1 MLAWHLG
8 LRYLRKRR
16 AAWLALGAIVLT
28 VAVPIVV
35 MGVMQGFVDVMGR
48 QVRANEADVTLEA
61 GYYDSGVVDSAER
74 RAEIAAVPGVA
85 GLAPFIAGNAIM
97 TPAHDRAG
105 ASLRSSVPCLVDAVE
120 WEADRALG
128 RLLDP
133 NLHRTPAIDLNQPPL
148 EPDRRGTGFLTPT
161 LRSRLALL
169 GCELVSGLG
178 GAPLPPRPTPLPGA
192 VIGQELALLNGLMPG
207 SAHRAGS
214 VVRVLVPNGTGGAV
228 GSIRVEIADTL
239 GTGIYEVDRY
249 NLIVPLG
256 QGRRLTDL
264 GGSRGRPAEVSGY
277 RVRVADDLPLESAA
291 MRLEEAT
298 GLPATP
304 WTQRRGHLVKG
315 LVQQRNIIGF
325 VMILVQILAV
335 FIVYA
340 VFSTLVAEKRHDIG
354 VLIGIG
360 ARRGQIAGAFLLACL
375 AACIGGGLFGWGL
388 GWAAL
393 AGLNPFCQRFGI
405 ALFPQDFFYSPDTP
419 ISYDPLIPLFF
430 IGVMTSVGMLAAALP
445 AWRAARTDPVAT
457 LRDGA

>member
-1 MLAWHLG
+1 MLALHLG

-61 GYYDSGVVDSAER
+61 GYYDSGIVDTAKQ
-74 RAEIAAVPGVA
+74 RAEILAVPGVI

-97 TPAHDRAG
+97 TPVMERAG
-105 ASLRSSVPCLVDAVE
+105 AAVRSSVPCLVDAVE
-120 WEADRALG
+120 WDADRQLG

-133 NLHRTPAIDLNQPPL
+133 NLHRTPAIDLNLPPL
-148 EPDRRGTGFLTPT
+148 APDQRGTGFLTPV
-161 LRSRLALL
+161 LRARLALM
-169 GCELVSGLG
+169 GCDLIAGIG
-178 GAPLPPRPTPLPGA
+178 AAPLPPRPAALPGA
-192 VIGQELALLNGLMPG
+192 IIGQELAHLNALMPG
-207 SAHRAGS
+207 SGNRPGS
-214 VVRVLVPNGTGGAV
+214 TVRLLVPNGTGGAV
-228 GSIRVEIADTL
+228 GSIKVEISDTM

-249 NLIVPLG
+249 NLVVPLG

-264 GGSRGRPAEVSGY
+264 GGTRGRPAQVSGY
-277 RVRVADDLPLESAA
+277 RVQVADGESLDEVAQ
-291 MRLEEAT
+291 RLEEST
-298 GLPATP
+298 GLPAST
-304 WTQRRGHLVKG
+304 WMRRRGHLVKG

-325 VMILVQILAV
+325 VMILVQVLAV

-360 ARRGQIAGAFLLACL
+360 ARRSQIANAFLLACL
-375 AACIGGGLFGWGL
+375 VSCVGGGLAGWAL

-393 AGLNPFCQRFGI
+393 AGLNPFCQYTGI
-405 ALFPQDFFYSPDTP
+405 ALFPQDFFYSPETP

-430 IGVMTSVGMLAAALP
+430 IGVMTTVGMLAAALP
-445 AWRAARTDPVAT
+445 AWRAARTDPVET